1 MAERVMNRETDE
13 MERQEIDGAM
23 PAGTDVVARAEAL
36 IPLLRERAA
45 QTSAEAR
52 LPDETIADMDAAG
65 LFSMTIPRRY
75 GGLQT
80 DITTYMNAVVALGR
94 GDPSAAWVA
103 TIININNWF
112 LSALYPPETTEEV
125 FSTPG
130 ARTAAV
136 LSPRSCKSRRVEGGF
151 VIEEGIWGFNSG
163 VYHSQWE
170 MLGFPVIED
179 GVHQYDAL
187 ALMPTSNV
195 EFLDDWDTI
204 GIRGSGSTS
213 VRVRDI
219 FVPDARI
226 GRADLARQGIYPST
240 QLDDEWLYR
249 SAFTPLGQIIIAFP
263 ALGAGLGALDM
274 FMNGLAKRG
283 IAATQYKS
291 QAEAPVTHLQI
302 GEASAKIDAAR
313 TIIAAAA
320 AEIEGAA
327 QAGRP
332 MAPLDRARIRRDT
345 GFADRLI
352 WEGVDKLA
360 DASGGSFASVR
371 HPLGR
376 YWHDARIA
384 SLHATLV
391 PSTVYELYGR
401 MMCGMEPAG
410 NV

>member
-1 MAERVMNRETDE
+1 
-13 MERQEIDGAM
+13 
-23 PAGTDVVARAEAL
+23 
-36 IPLLRERAA
+36 
-45 QTSAEAR
+45 
-52 LPDETIADMDAAG
+52 
-65 LFSMTIPRRY
+65 
-75 GGLQT
+75 
-80 DITTYMNAVVALGR
+80 
-94 GDPSAAWVA
+94 
-103 TIININNWF
+103 
-112 LSALYPPETTEEV
+112 
-125 FSTPG
+125 
-130 ARTAAV
+130 
-136 LSPRSCKSRRVEGGF
+136 
-151 VIEEGIWGFNSG
+151 
-163 VYHSQWE
+163 

-187 ALMPTSNV
+187 ALMPASNV

-219 FVPDARI
+219 FIPDARI

-283 IAATQYKS
+283 ITATQYKS
-291 QAEAPVTHLQI
+291 QAEAPITHLQI

-320 AEIEGAA
+320 AEIERTA
-327 QAGRP
+327 QAGQSMP
-332 MAPLDRARIRRDT
+332 PLDRARIRRDT

-391 PSTVYELYGR
+391 PSTVYELFGR
-401 MMCGMEPAG
+401 MMCGLDATG

>member
-1 MAERVMNRETDE
+1 MVERVMNGATDQLERRESGEAT
-13 MERQEIDGAM
+13 
-23 PAGTDVVARAEAL
+23 PAHIDVVAGAEAL
-36 IPLLRERAA
+36 IPVLRERAA
-45 QTSAEAR
+45 QTSAAAR
-52 LPDETIADMDAAG
+52 LPDETVADMDAAG

-80 DITTYMNAVVALGR
+80 DITTFMNAVVALGR

-112 LSALYPPETTEEV
+112 LSTLYPPETAEEV
-125 FSTPG
+125 FSVPG
-130 ARTAAV
+130 VRTAAV
-136 LSPRSCKSRRVEGGF
+136 LSPRNCKSRRVEGGF
-151 VIEEGIWGFNSG
+151 VIEEGVWGFNSG

-170 MLGFPVIED
+170 MLGFPVTED

-187 ALMPTSNV
+187 ALMPTSSV

-219 FVPDARI
+219 FVPDSRI

-274 FMNGLAKRG
+274 FMSGLAKRG
-283 IAATQYKS
+283 ITATQYKN
-291 QAEAPVTHLQI
+291 QAEAPITHLQI

-320 AEIEGAA
+320 AEIERLA
-327 QAGRP
+327 QAGQ
-332 MAPLDRARIRRDT
+332 MMEPLDRARIRRDT

-401 MMCGMEPAG
+401 MMCGLDATG
-410 NV
+410 SV